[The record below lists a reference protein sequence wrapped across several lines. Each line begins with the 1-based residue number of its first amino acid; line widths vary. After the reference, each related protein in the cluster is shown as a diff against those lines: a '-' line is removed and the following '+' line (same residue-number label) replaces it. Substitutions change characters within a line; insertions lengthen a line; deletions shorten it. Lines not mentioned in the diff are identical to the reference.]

1 MTYDPMRQADIE
13 RRLANMAKAPRC
25 RARTRAGG
33 PCQQAAVRG
42 RVRCRMH
49 GGARGA
55 GGPRGELN
63 GNYKHG
69 LWTRE
74 EVDKRST
81 ARARMRGIGAYL
93 KGAVR
98 GQA

>member
-1 MTYDPMRQADIE
+1 
-13 RRLANMAKAPRC
+13 
-25 RARTRAGG
+25 
-33 PCQQAAVRG
+33 
-42 RVRCRMH
+42 MH

>member
-1 MTYDPMRQADIE
+1 
-13 RRLANMAKAPRC
+13 
-25 RARTRAGG
+25 
-33 PCQQAAVRG
+33 
-42 RVRCRMH
+42 MH

-55 GGPRGELN
+55 GGPRGEFN

-81 ARARMRGIGAYL
+81 ARARMRGIRAYL

-98 GQA
+98 DCTPARGLPEPDAPFGSGFPLDPGGRAVAAR